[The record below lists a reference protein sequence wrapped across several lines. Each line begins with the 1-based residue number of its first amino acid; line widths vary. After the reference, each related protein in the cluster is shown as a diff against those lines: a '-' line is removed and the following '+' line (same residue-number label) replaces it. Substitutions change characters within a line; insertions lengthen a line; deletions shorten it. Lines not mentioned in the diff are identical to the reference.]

1 MPKYIVFARE
11 MVYYM
16 KEVEAES
23 YEQVEQMVKSGD
35 VYFEYGD
42 ITDGDNFQIDEIEEE
57 KRYA

>member
-11 MVYYM
+11 TVYYM

-23 YEQVEQMVKSGD
+23 YEQAEQMVKSGD